1 MSTAFR
7 IKLVSLLQGQQWVPN
22 HEELHDMASFT
33 YDGVTPRSVVVDSL
47 FSAIDG
53 NRPGEYEIDD
63 AVTLADAMSESFA
76 KINQRTLEIVEGG
89 FEYQLLRFPCTQL
102 AQIRYLGM
110 YSFRDQ
116 ITYPLSLS
124 TIDEMATVD
133 MTSVTDVR
141 DFCGVCVAH
150 VRAATDSGM
159 SLKNDVR
166 AATHH
171 SDLDFFEDT
180 RTVP

>member
-1 MSTAFR
+1 MPTPFR
-7 IKLVSLLQGQQWVPN
+7 IKFLPEVQQWVPN
-22 HEELHDMASFT
+22 HEGLETMAAF
-33 YDGVTPRSVVVDSL
+33 YHDGVTPRSLIVDSL
-47 FSAIDG
+47 FAAVDSNLAG
-53 NRPGEYEIDD
+53 QYEIVD
-63 AVTLADAMSESFA
+63 AVTLADAMAESFA
-76 KINQRTLEIVEGG
+76 KINQRTLEIVETG
-89 FEYQLLRFPCTQL
+89 FEYQMLRFPCTQV

-110 YSFRDQ
+110 YNFRDQ

-124 TIDEMATVD
+124 TIDDMATVQ
-133 MTSVTDVR
+133 MTSATDVLY
-141 DFCGVCVAH
+141 FCGACVAH

-171 SDLDFFEDT
+171 SDLDTFEDT